1 MTDIAGNE
9 LKLGDKVAYTVTPNK
24 NNALTIGY
32 VTGFTPKKITIASA
46 PDGPSTKPHW
56 IDPNIK
62 PKLIV
67 DCKFPFQ
74 VAKLF
79 I

>member
-1 MTDIAGNE
+1 MHDIAGNE
-9 LKLGDKVAYTVTPNK
+9 LKLGDKVAYTVT
-24 NNALTIGY
+24 NNCNNGLTVGY
-32 VTGFTPKKITIASA
+32 VTGFTPKKITIASS
-46 PDGPSTKPHW
+46 PDGPTTKPNPANLP
-56 IDPNIK
+56 PNT
-62 PKLIV
+62 V